1 MTRPEDQLRRLDCE
15 VAGKEVSL
23 AMDEAGRIIVFADG
37 LAKTL
42 DGEGFMAPASK
53 AERLEAELLMQQ
65 LPDH

>member
-1 MTRPEDQLRRLDCE
+1 
-15 VAGKEVSL
+15 
-23 AMDEAGRIIVFADG
+23 MDEAGRIIVFADG